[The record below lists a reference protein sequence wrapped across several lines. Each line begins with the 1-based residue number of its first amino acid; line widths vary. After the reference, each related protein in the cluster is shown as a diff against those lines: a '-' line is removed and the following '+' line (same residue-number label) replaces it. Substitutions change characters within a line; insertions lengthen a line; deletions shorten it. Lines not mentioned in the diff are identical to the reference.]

1 MAFGLSLVVKCKE
14 FDASMAGLL
23 RVRFSSTASHNDFC
37 QRLTLY
43 DRYLWRGY
51 CNLLIGGLF
60 AELQNDLGPFEVWS
74 AVASWFVTAVDKK
87 STRLTLQPF
96 HEQQNS
102 VEERATEA
110 LSS

>member
-1 MAFGLSLVVKCKE
+1 MAFGLSLVVKCEE

-23 RVRFSSTASHNDFC
+23 GVRFSLTASHNDFC

-43 DRYLWRGY
+43 DRHLWRGY
-51 CNLLIGGLF
+51 CNLFIGGLF
-60 AELQNDLGPFEVWS
+60 AELQNDLEPFEVWS
-74 AVASWFVTAVDKK
+74 DASWFVTAVDKK
-87 STRLTLQPF
+87 STRLTLHPF

-102 VEERATEA
+102 VEECATEA